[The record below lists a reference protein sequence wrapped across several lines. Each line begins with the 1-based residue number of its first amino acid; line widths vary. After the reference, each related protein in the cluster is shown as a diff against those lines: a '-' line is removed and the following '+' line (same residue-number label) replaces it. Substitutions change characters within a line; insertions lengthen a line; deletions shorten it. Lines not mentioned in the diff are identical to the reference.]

1 MLAYIPYLTLF
12 AFVCLL
18 CNLYG
23 WRREGVLRLQL
34 EKLTDINNE
43 RSFNDNG
50 TDVLQLTPTLLV
62 LQWFAIA
69 GVILYTYLSAD
80 CYEDLRSPDSGV
92 WQELGL
98 CMAVP
103 AAWFSVQW
111 ILYQWVA
118 SLFHESGR
126 ASILSRVY
134 YAVHILSAP
143 LALVV
148 LLLELVGTLSPSGSV
163 VLLMLIFISAQMLF
177 ILSGIRIFW
186 NGIVT
191 LCYIFL
197 YLCTFKIA
205 PLLIILAKMG

>member
-1 MLAYIPYLTLF
+1 MLAYISYLVLF

-23 WRREGVLRLQL
+23 LRQEGVLRLQV
-34 EKLTDINNE
+34 ERLTDIKNE
-43 RSFNDNG
+43 RSFSDNSA
-50 TDVLQLTPTLLV
+50 DVLRLTPTLLL
-62 LQWFAIA
+62 LQWFAIT
-69 GVILYTYLSAD
+69 GVILYTYLTAD
-80 CYEDLRSPDSGV
+80 CYEELRSPDQGV
-92 WQELGL
+92 WQDLGL
-98 CMAVP
+98 CMAIP
-103 AAWFSVQW
+103 AGWFSVQW
-111 ILYQWVA
+111 VIYQWVA

-126 ASILSRVY
+126 AKILSRVY

-148 LLLELVGTLSPSGSV
+148 LLLELVGVVSPSGSI

-205 PLLIILAKMG
+205 PLLIIFAKMG

>member
-80 CYEDLRSPDSGV
+80 CYEDLRSPD
-92 WQELGL
+92 
-98 CMAVP
+98 
-103 AAWFSVQW
+103 
-111 ILYQWVA
+111 
-118 SLFHESGR
+118 
-126 ASILSRVY
+126 
-134 YAVHILSAP
+134 
-143 LALVV
+143 
-148 LLLELVGTLSPSGSV
+148 
-163 VLLMLIFISAQMLF
+163 
-177 ILSGIRIFW
+177 
-186 NGIVT
+186 
-191 LCYIFL
+191 
-197 YLCTFKIA
+197 
-205 PLLIILAKMG
+205 